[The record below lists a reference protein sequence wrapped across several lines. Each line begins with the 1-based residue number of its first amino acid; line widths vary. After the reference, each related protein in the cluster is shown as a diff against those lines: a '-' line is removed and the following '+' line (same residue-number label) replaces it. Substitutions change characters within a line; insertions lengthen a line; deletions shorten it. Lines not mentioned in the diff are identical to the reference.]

1 MSNENRRRAIGY
13 GLPRCLDGLE
23 ELQKPLYLSSST
35 RPTRRS
41 VLRCAFVRE
50 RIGASV
56 PEGASRGDTDR
67 LRLTAFYAN
76 PETRRELWNLHRD
89 QSRPA
94 TSVPRSGPNTR
105 PSRARLLPPSLERN
119 LLKRYLNAKSTGADE
134 APALEAAAE
143 GVKQRLDDWQALSP
157 ERQYQTTLE
166 VFCLATVLDAQ
177 AVIDDACDRV
187 PSLNRE
193 FESIRG
199 DEHTDSEEAP
209 EESCED
215 GPCALAKSW
224 ESICRS
230 LAETASDAA
239 GPPPNLKMLE
249 EMQKAL
255 SMLAKLEP
263 ELQAKSAAR
272 TTLRELQDRAS
283 AFLDEVASDPNCSM
297 MNPGEL
303 AGLRGRWTDLSG
315 IRPTDARAELDR
327 MDIAVPES
335 IKAVAEAYTA
345 CRKVDEKLQELGTEE
360 PTGWSARRDLED
372 AMDEYQAKASRRR
385 RERRAREEH
394 LLRELTPQVERRD
407 SELARTPVK
416 GKQES
421 ESAAPGSVEPASR
434 SSDTVPQAPREKPAA
449 MSETPPAVTAERRST
464 KDSEANSP
472 APKVEEQPEPE
483 AVEEE
488 SEPEASVNQPI
499 ELRHQQDDAAVE
511 ALPGDSP
518 RLSDEGRSGAIR
530 PDVPTPAI
538 PETQEE
544 RSDVISR
551 SQASSDSRARAAG
564 RALAEALAAEPPRL
578 AYAYQLVRLLEELE
592 IKAGQPP
599 SALVEAAL
607 YASCL
612 QHSQGDLAT
621 ALDRSIQ
628 EALAAP
634 RDQGQT
640 ADAVN
645 AAALIGFAG
654 ALRPALLAPW
664 TSAATYLRQLR
675 HEGFAPLYDFAEKIA
690 AGSEHLYRTGID
702 TSRFLRLA
710 QTESRRKEETQD
722 FARDLKNWSEDKA
735 RKLQLNYT
743 PANNVWRAL
752 CESDGEIGRL
762 VQAMRS
768 PGNEAE
774 VRLLLETLGPE
785 TELREVVDR
794 IARRV
799 LNRRQNIDRK
809 IFKQLRSH
817 LADPLT
823 LAQRYVDLQMLAA
836 PNSGHR
842 IQGVERLVD
851 ATRREAPILRKQLE
865 EMAGAGRKE
874 SLLAATAHT
883 ATYALR
889 RVETI
894 LNSEG
899 RKVTAEPSPEQLV
912 ASGLYTYPELRLGE
926 DGRPEGGPERAL
938 RVLLNSQ
945 PVSLNDALERNLRLG
960 DMATADLIAG
970 WMVEQSE
977 GDGRTDEPNESVRD
991 RLCDRKREL
1000 ERLLEQDLDEV
1011 RERLEQAYALGQI
1024 DTELHQDCLTT
1035 LNQIDLAL
1043 ETKQV
1048 RRFDR
1053 RQDELAA
1060 IRQSLES
1067 AADATAAELRDRARK
1082 RLPPRGGR
1090 FKRIERYL
1098 KDGDILAANELLDLP
1113 EGDGDSNLGEGDA
1126 AGDAVDALDRFLTIG
1141 AESLK
1146 AVVSSWPRLRKAAT
1160 TGDVIGELDFGR
1172 LDEGE
1177 RYAAE
1182 RILGAWAELKRR
1194 RTSNADRLAE
1204 ATKVLLAA
1212 LGFLDVHVEIDGK
1225 AEPDFAAIRFTAETL
1240 RHRSDCPAPYFG
1252 SSAHG
1257 RYRALLFF
1265 GVPTAEQFL
1274 RRAQQHR
1281 DRRPTIAIYFGP
1293 LGEQTRLETARLCR
1307 QRHNSLVLLDELILV
1322 FLASCR
1328 SPRLATLFACTLP
1341 FTYTRPFITQASLVP
1356 PEMFFG
1362 REGEARSLR
1371 DFNGSCFVYGGRQ
1384 LGKTA
1389 LLRHVAREFTNRN
1402 NGQVAIWL
1410 NLKAEGVGHQD
1421 TADIWPAIWTALSK
1435 DGHLEEEEVPRP
1447 TRSAPRIRAFVR
1459 YLHKTYNSRS
1469 GRSLLL
1475 LLDEAD
1481 DFLEQDARN
1490 SDRETFREAS
1500 RLKALMDDDRSIKVV
1515 FAGLH
1520 NVQRTADQSNH
1531 PLAHLGEPIRIGAFL
1546 EPKERVQAARLLS
1559 EPLRACGYRF
1569 ESNQLVHR
1577 ILAQTNY
1584 YPSLIQLYGSAL
1596 LRTVSEAPMTGPP
1609 PWVIDRRVLDRT
1621 YQDQNLRE
1629 AIRLRFE
1636 WTLQLDPRYEVI
1648 AYAVARECQKDR
1660 ELLDRGIDHNDLR
1673 RNASGWWFAGFEDI
1687 NRDADR
1693 FRALLDEMVGLGV
1706 LRVTDA
1712 LRHRYSLRSSNVLG
1726 LLGTVEDVENKL
1738 LAERQLRRVLDT
1750 DVVRRSYRRGREK
1763 AKGRVTVGPL
1773 HLPLTLRQEAQIFG
1787 HTQRSQRS
1795 RNAVV
1800 LVCGLGAAGLE
1811 HLAGFLDDGYGEA
1824 GYAGGFVRQ
1833 RELLTPS
1840 AFEDELRTALSRR
1853 GYGTTVFGVSDGCWN
1868 ETWVEAARSLLAGL
1882 RSADRFA
1889 RVLFGVDANQLRSFR
1904 PHIKEW
1910 RQRGDVEVVR
1920 LHPWALDFVLD
1931 WFGDDPVMGPVV
1943 SGASERKHV
1952 ARWTGGWPVL
1962 LDLLRVHVGD
1972 GTGVSTVLENFEDTM
1987 RAHVPEL
1994 RTAFG
1999 LNDPDLESLLY
2010 RMKEYGALTFG
2021 ELRDLTAGELSDDAL
2036 HSAFWIAEQLH
2047 LISLNEEDIWQ
2058 VDGAVK
2064 RILEL
2069 ASDRNAV

>member
-1 MSNENRRRAIGY
+1 M
-13 GLPRCLDGLE
+13 
-23 ELQKPLYLSSST
+23 
-35 RPTRRS
+35 
-41 VLRCAFVRE
+41 
-50 RIGASV
+50 
-56 PEGASRGDTDR
+56 
-67 LRLTAFYAN
+67 
-76 PETRRELWNLHRD
+76 
-89 QSRPA
+89 
-94 TSVPRSGPNTR
+94 
-105 PSRARLLPPSLERN
+105 PPSLERN
-119 LLKRYLNAKSTGADE
+119 VLKRYLDAKSTEADE
-134 APALEAAAE
+134 IPALNAAAE
-143 GVKQRLDDWQALSP
+143 EVRQRLDNWQALSP
-157 ERQYQTTLE
+157 ERQDQTTLE
-166 VFCLATVLDAQ
+166 VFCLATVLDDQ
-177 AVIDDACDRV
+177 AVIDDACIRV
-187 PSLNRE
+187 RSLNRE
-193 FESIRG
+193 FESIRANQ
-199 DEHTDSEEAP
+199 HTEPEEAL
-209 EESCED
+209 EKTSED
-215 GPCALAKSW
+215 GRCALAESW
-224 ESICRS
+224 ESTCRS
-230 LAETASDAA
+230 LADIASAA
-239 GPPPNLKMLE
+239 VGPPPNLAMLE
-249 EMQKAL
+249 EMRKAL

-263 ELQAKSAAR
+263 GLQAESVAR
-272 TTLRELQDRAS
+272 TALRDLQDRAS
-283 AFLDEVASDPNCSM
+283 AFLDDVASDPNCSM
-297 MNPGEL
+297 MNPEEL

-327 MDIAVPES
+327 MDVALPES

-345 CRKVDEKLQELGTEE
+345 CRKMDEKLQELGTDEA
-360 PTGWSARRDLED
+360 TGWSARRDLED
-372 AMDEYQAKASRRR
+372 AMDEYQAKASRLR

-394 LLRELTPQVERRD
+394 LLRELAPQVERRD
-407 SELARTPVK
+407 SELARTQVRVA
-416 GKQES
+416 QES
-421 ESAAPGSVEPASR
+421 ESAAPGIVGAAKR
-434 SSDTVPQAPREKPAA
+434 SSDTVPQAPREKPFA
-449 MSETPPAVTAERRST
+449 MSETPPAVSAERRSSN
-464 KDSEANSP
+464 DSEANSP

-483 AVEEE
+483 AVEEQP
-488 SEPEASVNQPI
+488 EPEASVNQPP
-499 ELRHQQDDAAVE
+499 LPQHQQDDAADE

-538 PETQEE
+538 PETEEE

-551 SQASSDSRARAAG
+551 SQASSDSRARVAG

-634 RDQGQT
+634 RNQDQT
-640 ADAVN
+640 ATTVN

-675 HEGFAPLYDFAEKIA
+675 HEDLAPLYDFAERIA
-690 AGSEHLYRTGID
+690 AGSEHLYRIGID
-702 TSRFLRLA
+702 TGRFLRLA
-710 QTESRRKEETQD
+710 QIESRRKEETRH
-722 FARDLKNWSEDKA
+722 FARDLKSWSEDKA
-735 RKLQLNYT
+735 RKVQLSYT

-768 PGNEAE
+768 SGNEAQ

-785 TELREVVDR
+785 TELREAVDR

-799 LNRRQNIDRK
+799 LNKRQSIDRK

-836 PNSGHR
+836 PNSGHS
-842 IQGVERLVD
+842 IQVVERLVD
-851 ATRREAPILRKQLE
+851 ATRHQAPILRKQLE

-894 LNSEG
+894 LNSES

-912 ASGLYTYPELRLGE
+912 ASGLYTYPELRPGE
-926 DGRPEGGPERAL
+926 DGRPEGEPERAL
-938 RVLLNSQ
+938 RVLLDSQ
-945 PVSLNDALERNLRLG
+945 RVSLNHALEQNLKLG
-960 DMATADLIAG
+960 DLATAEQIGDWI
-970 WMVEQSE
+970 VEQSE
-977 GDGRTDEPNESVRD
+977 GDGSGDEQNESVRD
-991 RLCDRKREL
+991 LLCDRQREL
-1000 ERLLEQDLDEV
+1000 ERLLEQDLDDV

-1024 DTELHQDCLTT
+1024 DTELHRTCLTT

-1043 ETKQV
+1043 ETKEV

-1067 AADATAAELRDRARK
+1067 AADATAAELRQRARK
-1082 RLPPRGGR
+1082 RLSPRGAR
-1090 FKRIERYL
+1090 SKLIERYL

-1113 EGDGDSNLGEGDA
+1113 EGDGDSNLGEGDV
-1126 AGDAVDALDRFLTIG
+1126 AGDAVDALDRFLATG

-1146 AVVSSWPRLRKAAT
+1146 AATSSWPRLRKAARA
-1160 TGDVIGELDFGR
+1160 GGAIGHLDFGG

-1177 RYAAE
+1177 RHAADK
-1182 RILGAWAELKRR
+1182 ILEAWTALKRN
-1194 RTSNADRLAE
+1194 RTTRVDSVTEN
-1204 ATKVLLAA
+1204 TKALLAA
-1212 LGFLDVHVEIDGK
+1212 LGFLGLQVEIDGK
-1225 AEPDFAAIRFTAETL
+1225 TEPDFAAIRFTAETL

-1389 LLRHVAREFTNRN
+1389 LLRNVAREFTNRSN
-1402 NGQVAIWL
+1402 DQVAIWL
-1410 NLKAEGVGHQD
+1410 NLKAEGIGHQD

-1435 DGHLEEEEVPRP
+1435 DGHLEEEEEVPRP
-1447 TRSAPRIRAFVR
+1447 TRSAPRIQAFVR
-1459 YLHKTYNSRS
+1459 YLHRTYNSSS

-1577 ILAQTNY
+1577 VLAQTNY

-1673 RNASGWWFAGFEDI
+1673 RNASGWWFVGFEDI

-1726 LLGTVEDVENKL
+1726 LLGTVEDLENKL

-1750 DVVRRSYRRGREK
+1750 DVVRRSYRRGREQ

-1800 LVCGLGAAGLE
+1800 LVCGLGATGLE

-1833 RELLTPS
+1833 REVLTPN
-1840 AFEDELRTALSRR
+1840 AFESELRTALSRR
-1853 GYGTTVFGVSDGCWN
+1853 GHGTTVFGVSDGCWN

-1910 RQRGDVEVVR
+1910 RQRGDVEIVR

-2058 VDGAVK
+2058 VDGAVN